1 MDAVAGALAVSD
13 CKPARE
19 EWGIMK
25 EAEAQRKKE
34 LEAQRKKEL
43 EAQRKRELKAPQPA
57 EKEEEQPT
65 LATDPAADS
74 SP

>member
-25 EAEAQRKKE
+25 EA
-34 LEAQRKKEL
+34 EAQRKKEL